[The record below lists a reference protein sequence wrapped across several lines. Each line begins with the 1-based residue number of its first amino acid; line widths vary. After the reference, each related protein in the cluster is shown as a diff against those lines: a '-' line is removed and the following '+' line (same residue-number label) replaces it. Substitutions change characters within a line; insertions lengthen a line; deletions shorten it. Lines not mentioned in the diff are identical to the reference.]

1 MKKYEIY
8 LLYERCYD
16 ILFIINIGV
25 EKGYYQIHYR
35 IACLALNIGF

>member
-25 EKGYYQIHYR
+25 EKDITKSTIELR
-35 IACLALNIGF
+35 AWR